1 MTAPPRTDSPSCP
14 LCGAKGREPLI
25 LAEGRRYL
33 DCPCCGLIWM
43 HPGDRLPGE
52 EERARYET
60 HENHPHDLG
69 YRAFLDRLCAPLV
82 RRLPPGA
89 EGLDFGSGPGPTLSV
104 MLEEQGFPMRIF
116 DPFFAPDAQALDR
129 EYDFITCTETA
140 EHFFDPGREFRR
152 LDRLL
157 RPGGWLGVMTEVV
170 DEDRS
175 FQEWY
180 YVRDPTHVTFFRR
193 STLEWIATSF
203 DWSVD
208 FPHRNVALFLKPG
221 GAKAPPALP

>member
-1 MTAPPRTDSPSCP
+1 VTTPPSIDSPCP
-14 LCGAKGREPLI
+14 LCGALAHAPFLF
-25 LAEGRRYL
+25 AEGRRYR
-33 DCPCCGLIWM
+33 DCPTCGLIWM

-60 HENHPHDLG
+60 HENYPYDPG

-89 EGLDFGSGPGPTLSV
+89 EGLDLGSGPGPTLSV

-116 DPFFAPDAQALDR
+116 DPFFAPDLEALDHD
-129 EYDFITCTETA
+129 YDFITCTETA

-152 LDRLL
+152 LDGLL

-170 DEDRS
+170 DEDRA
-175 FQEWY
+175 FPEWY
-180 YVRDPTHVTFFRR
+180 YVRDPTHVAFYRR
-193 STLEWIATSF
+193 STLEWIAASF
-203 DWSVD
+203 GWSVE
-208 FPHRNVALFLKPG
+208 FPHRNVALFRKPG

>member
-1 MTAPPRTDSPSCP
+1 
-14 LCGAKGREPLI
+14 
-25 LAEGRRYL
+25 
-33 DCPCCGLIWM
+33 
-43 HPGDRLPGE
+43 
-52 EERARYET
+52 
-60 HENHPHDLG
+60 
-69 YRAFLDRLCAPLV
+69 
-82 RRLPPGA
+82 
-89 EGLDFGSGPGPTLSV
+89 

-116 DPFFAPDAQALDR
+116 DPFFAPDTEALDHD
-129 EYDFITCTETA
+129 YDFITCTETA

-180 YVRDPTHVTFFRR
+180 YVRDPTHVAFYRR

-203 DWSVD
+203 GWSVE
-208 FPHRNVALFLKPG
+208 FPHRNVALFRKPG
-221 GAKAPPALP
+221 GANPHPPYLDGRWAWTFRSVPRRTCVSPRLTIRRPGVSSDARPAPPGGTP

>member
-1 MTAPPRTDSPSCP
+1 MTTPPPTDSPCP
-14 LCGAKGREPLI
+14 LCGTRAEVPLI

-33 DCPCCGLIWM
+33 DCPTCGLIWM
-43 HPGDRLPGE
+43 FPGDRLPDD

-60 HENHPHDLG
+60 HENHPHDPG

-82 RRLPPGA
+82 HRLPAGA

-116 DPFFAPDAQALDR
+116 DPFFAPDTEALDR
-129 EYDFITCTETA
+129 DYDFITCTETA

-157 RPGGWLGVMTEVV
+157 RPGGWLGLMTEAV
-170 DEDRS
+170 DDDRS
-175 FQEWY
+175 FQKWY
-180 YVRDPTHVTFFRR
+180 YVRDPTHVAFYRR
-193 STLEWIATSF
+193 STLEWIATSL
-203 DWSVD
+203 DWSVE
-208 FPHRNVALFLKPG
+208 FPHRNVALFRKPG
-221 GAKAPPALP
+221 GANPSRPLP